1 MAKRTEVLLVKD
13 VLKLGNMGDVVRV
26 APGYARNFLYPYG
39 LAIHADGA
47 AKRQIEV
54 LREKA
59 AKNETEREAAANIQA
74 KTVNGMKITVSAR
87 VAQDDELFGSVG
99 TKEIVAALAKAGVAI
114 DGKQIHLTDRI
125 RKLGAYAIEVSL
137 HKNVKV
143 TINLEVLN
151 SDPNAPSLAETLAAV
166 AVKKAQKEQARKEAA
181 EAKAAGGE
189 AAPAEGEAKADEA
202 KKSDDKPVKGEKPGK
217 GEKSDKPAK
226 GEKGEK
232 PAKGDKPGKDEKKG
246 DKAEKAG
253 KKKG

>member
-26 APGYARNFLYPYG
+26 APGFARNYLYPYG

-59 AKNETEREAAANIQA
+59 AKNETEREAKATILA
-74 KTVNGMKITVSAR
+74 KSVNGLTIQVSAR

-99 TKEIVAALAKAGVAI
+99 TKEIVAALGKAGVSV
-114 DGKQIHLTDRI
+114 DGKQIHLVDRI
-125 RKLGAYAIEVSL
+125 RKLGRYQLEVSL
-137 HKNVKV
+137 HKSVKV
-143 TINLEVLN
+143 EINLEVLN
-151 SDPNAPSLAETLAAV
+151 SDPNAPSLADTLAAV

-189 AAPAEGEAKADEA
+189 AAPAAEGEGKTDEA
-202 KKSDDKPVKGEKPGK
+202 KKADEKPVKAEKLGK
-217 GEKSDKPAK
+217 AEKH
-226 GEKGEK
+226 G
-232 PAKGDKPGKDEKKG
+232 KGDKPTKGEKKGDKGDKPDKG

>member
-26 APGYARNFLYPYG
+26 PPGYARNFLYPYG

-59 AKNETEREAAANIQA
+59 AKNETEREAKAQALA
-74 KTVNGMKITVSAR
+74 KTVNNTTVQIAQR

-99 TKEIVAALAKAGVAI
+99 TKEIVSALAKAGVSV
-114 DGKQIHLTDRI
+114 DGKMVHLTDRI
-125 RKLGAYAIEVSL
+125 RKLGRYAIEVSL
-137 HKNVKV
+137 HKSVKITVNV
-143 TINLEVLN
+143 EVVN

-166 AVKKAQKEQARKEAA
+166 AAKKAEREAA
-181 EAKAAGGE
+181 KKAEKEAKASGV
-189 AAPAEGEAKADEA
+189 APAEGEAKDEKA
-202 KKSDDKPVKGEKPGK
+202 EKSEKAEKPEKSEKSDKKPAAKADKAEGKKGD
-217 GEKSDKPAK
+217 DKPAK
-226 GEKGEK
+226 G
-232 PAKGDKPGKDEKKG
+232 
-246 DKAEKAG
+246 KAAD

>member
-26 APGYARNFLYPYG
+26 APGYARNYLYPYG

-59 AKNETEREAAANIQA
+59 AKNETEREAKAQALA
-74 KTVNGMKITVSAR
+74 KTMNNTSVQIAQR

-99 TKEIVAALAKAGVAI
+99 TKEIVAALAKAGVVV

-125 RKLGAYAIEVSL
+125 RKLGRYAIEVSL
-137 HKNVKV
+137 HKTVKI
-143 TINLEVLN
+143 TINVEVVN

-166 AVKKAQKEQARKEAA
+166 AAKKAEREAA
-181 EAKAAGGE
+181 KKAEKEAKASGA
-189 AAPAEGEAKADEA
+189 AAPEGEAKADGEA
-202 KKSDDKPVKGEKPGK
+202 KDEKSEKTEKPAK
-217 GEKSDKPAK
+217 AEKPAK
-226 GEKGEK
+226 GEKPAKADKAAAGQDK
-232 PAKGDKPGKDEKKG
+232 PAKGKGGDKG
-246 DKAEKAG
+246 DKNDK